1 VRSTL
6 PFRPDRLDD
15 GHRTC
20 PISRKPLTTLKLIPN
35 QTLKGMI
42 ISWCER
48 NHVPLPKGPVLQM
61 EAVKEAVKVEPE
73 EAPSGLEGFK
83 GLRFNTDF
91 SGSSAEWEAYESEER
106 GSKKRRGLSKFEEEL
121 SRFSG
126 HKSGLAELFGKPPRA
141 SKADALMR
149 GMEASQQRLML
160 YNVETETGGS
170 GPMTGG
176 SGPMTGG
183 SGPMTRGSGPIGE
196 GLRFNGGAQPPEAGL
211 PPQNNSGQFSDGFSA
226 LGDLYNSGSLRLGD
240 PDAYSNF
247 DIRDIMCE
255 SPLHMD
261 GMLAPEGG
269 PLGALDTENVITIDD
284 GPLDFREKDVGE
296 ASTSASGGTGSQEE
310 PKFKLS
316 WARRNSPEKCSFLNE
331 MAADLEPSTSHRASR
346 LGGGSVPSGWGVE
359 DHRIEG
365 APQLQGLEAL
375 QESLTVQQKAHALRE
390 VVKKPDVHSG
400 PQDRYREKRAL
411 PADFQLDSFPEPSYR
426 HREKE
431 HLRPLARSSGVNGGA
446 RHRPSASQDLRGRG
460 AVSSRRTNVSQP
472 LHYAWE
478 IDGLETS
485 PPLEMPKSLESS
497 KAVPGPGRLLN
508 GERPAADGLGSSRRS
523 LEQGRQERRLEGS
536 NGHRR
541 VVSLPPEPAGMRPDV
556 RRSICK
562 TTGAFRRVLY
572 ISPDMP
578 VSDHDHSQGNAA
590 FEFCVRLSY
599 YCSSVIQSSVH
610 PDIGPSMFHF

>member
-1 VRSTL
+1 MRSTRA
-6 PFRPDRLDD
+6 FHSDRLDD

-48 NHVPLPKGPVLQM
+48 NHVPLPKVPVLQM
-61 EAVKEAVKVEPE
+61 EAVTVEPE

-160 YNVETETGGS
+160 YNVETEAGGSGPMTGGSGQMTGGSGPVTGGS

-176 SGPMTGG
+176 SGPMKG
-183 SGPMTRGSGPIGE
+183 GSGPIGE

-261 GMLAPEGG
+261 GMLAPEVG
-269 PLGALDTENVITIDD
+269 PLGALNTENVITIDD

-296 ASTSASGGTGSQEE
+296 ASTSACGGTGPHEE

-316 WARRNSPEKCSFLNE
+316 WARRNSPEKSSFLNE
-331 MAADLEPSTSHRASR
+331 MGADLEPSSSHR
-346 LGGGSVPSGWGVE
+346 LGSGSAPSGWGVE
-359 DHRIEG
+359 DHRLEG
-365 APQLQGLEAL
+365 APHLQGLGAL
-375 QESLTVQQKAHALRE
+375 QESPAVPQKAHAVRE
-390 VVKKPDVHSG
+390 GVKKPDVQSG

-431 HLRPLARSSGVNGGA
+431 HLRPLARSSCVNGGS
-446 RHRPSASQDLRGRG
+446 RHRPSALQDLRGRG
-460 AVSSRRTNVSQP
+460 PVSSRRTNLSQP

-497 KAVPGPGRLLN
+497 KPVPGPGRLLN
-508 GERPAADGLGSSRRS
+508 GERPVADGLGSSRRS

-541 VVSLPPEPAGMRPDV
+541 VVSLPPEPAGMRRDD
-556 RRSICK
+556 RHLSICK
-562 TTGAFRRVLY
+562 TTGAFRSMRG
-572 ISPDMP
+572 SRNFQR
-578 VSDHDHSQGNAA
+578 HA
-590 FEFCVRLSY
+590 FSRS
-599 YCSSVIQSSVH
+599 
-610 PDIGPSMFHF
+610 